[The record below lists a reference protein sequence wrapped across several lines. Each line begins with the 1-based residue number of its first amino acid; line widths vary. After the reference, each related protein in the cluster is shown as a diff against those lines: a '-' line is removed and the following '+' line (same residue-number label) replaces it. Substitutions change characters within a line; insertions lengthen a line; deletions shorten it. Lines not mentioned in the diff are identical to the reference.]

1 MSLRARQAAWPLA
14 FAALACSLVALAAH
28 QFGPYLERGD
38 IDHGVHLRLVQ
49 ALAAGGPLLP
59 HFAYH
64 LLVALAAGLSTDLD
78 DLRHAAQAVLALLV
92 LAKLALSLGFARAL
106 LARVGS
112 RLAPAVALLLALA
125 LFFVAPLPNWWRPQD
140 IYLGQLSPTVW
151 HNPTV
156 IAALPLAVASFWA
169 FLLPPLRRARD
180 EGVAGLLLGFSVL
193 AKPNFALAFLPT
205 AALLRLLGNGRG
217 RLVNRMT
224 ALAIL
229 SAAPVLVLG
238 WQYHQAIATGLAVPG
253 EGVLTVQPL
262 EVWQGFSPHPLAS
275 ALVSLAFPLAVAA
288 VAGRRAR
295 LGGALAAAWLLA
307 LVAVAQFALLA
318 EPGPRLD
325 DGNYYWGVVPAV
337 YLLFL
342 VSACELLVRGGE
354 PATAD
359 GGWRASRRARLA
371 CWAILALHAAS
382 GVWLYLQPFQIA
394 IED

>member
-1 MSLRARQAAWPLA
+1 VSLRARRAAWPLA
-14 FAALACSLVALAAH
+14 FGALACVLVALAAR

-38 IDHGVHLRLVQ
+38 LDHGVHLRFVQ
-49 ALAAGGPLLP
+49 ALAAGARLLP
-59 HFAYH
+59 HFGYH

-78 DLRHAAQAVLALLV
+78 ELRRAAQAVLSLLV
-92 LAKLALSLGFARAL
+92 LAKLALSLGLARAL
-106 LARVGS
+106 LARAES
-112 RLAPAVALLLALA
+112 RLAPAAALLLALA
-125 LFFVAPLPNWWRPQD
+125 LFFVAPLPNWWRPED

-169 FLLPPLRRARD
+169 FLLPVPRRARD
-180 EGVAGLLLGFSVL
+180 ECLAGVLLGLSVL
-193 AKPNFALAFLPT
+193 AKPNFALAFLP
-205 AALLRLLGNGRG
+205 AAGLLRLLGGG
-217 RLVNRMT
+217 RLAQR
-224 ALAIL
+224 LAGIAWL
-229 SAAPVLVLG
+229 SVPAVLALG
-238 WQYHQAIATGLAVPG
+238 WQYHQAVATGLAVPG
-253 EGVLTVQPL
+253 EGVLAVQPL
-262 EVWQGFSPHPLAS
+262 EVWQGYSPHPLVS

-288 VAGRRAR
+288 VVGRRAR
-295 LGGALAAAWLLA
+295 LGRALAAAWLLA

-342 VSACELLVRGGE
+342 VSACELLARGGE
-354 PATAD
+354 PAAAG
-359 GGWRASRRARLA
+359 GGWRGSGRVARIA
-371 CWAILALHAAS
+371 CWAILALHVAS

>member
-1 MSLRARQAAWPLA
+1 VSLRARQAAWPLA
-14 FAALACSLVALAAH
+14 FGALACALVALAAH

-49 ALAAGGPLLP
+49 AFAAGGPLLP
-59 HFAYH
+59 HFAYQ
-64 LLVALAAGLSTDLD
+64 LLVALAAGFSIDLD
-78 DLRHAAQAVLALLV
+78 ELRHAAQAVLALLV
-92 LAKLALSLGFARAL
+92 LAKLALSLGLARAL

-112 RLAPAVALLLALA
+112 RLTPAAALLLALA
-125 LFFVAPLPNWWRPQD
+125 LFFVAPLPNWWRPAD

-156 IAALPLAVASFWA
+156 IAALPLAVAAFWA

-180 EGVAGLLLGFSVL
+180 EGVAGLLLALSVL

-205 AALLRLLGNGRG
+205 AALLRLLGRG
-217 RLVNRMT
+217 RLAQKLA
-224 ALAIL
+224 ALILL
-229 SAAPVLVLG
+229 SAPAVLALG
-238 WQYHQAIATGLAVPG
+238 WQYHQALATGLTVAG
-253 EGVLTVQPL
+253 EGVLAVQPL
-262 EVWQGFSPHPLAS
+262 EVWQGFSPHPLVS
-275 ALVSLAFPLAVAA
+275 ALVSLAFPLAVAVLA
-288 VAGRRAR
+288 WRGAR
-295 LGGALAAAWLLA
+295 LGRALAAAWLLA

-342 VSACELLVRGGE
+342 VSACELLAREEE
-354 PATAD
+354 PAPEA
-359 GGWRASRRARLA
+359 GRRASRRARLA

-382 GVWLYLQPFQIA
+382 GVWLYLRPFQIA